1 MKIGILTFQ
10 SAINYGAILQTYAL
24 KEVLCQM
31 GHEVH
36 VIDYKPHYITES
48 YRILAERPGLRSLT
62 TFTGWKLWYRFIKVA
77 CRRFVRKSKFK
88 DFARKNFSLDKTQT
102 DDLASSYDV
111 VICGSDQ
118 IWNPNI
124 TGGALDDVFFG
135 KLVEGKTSKVIS
147 YAASV
152 GSIEKLNA
160 FKDDFAA
167 KLKNFSAISVRE
179 NNLSDYISSITG
191 GHISSTIVV
200 DPTILAGREV
210 FESLI
215 KERLVEKPYLLYF
228 DLANIN
234 EFRVEARRIA
244 REKGLEFVELTTYHD
259 YVSGQKLYKPAS
271 PTEFCSLI
279 KYADLVVT
287 TSFHGTVFSILFN
300 RLFVSYSTSFAR
312 DRFKCLLND
321 LGISERLVQ
330 SSQDFDSRCNEL
342 FTAID
347 YELVNNK
354 LAGLKEKSL
363 KWLESSLK

>member
-1 MKIGILTFQ
+1 MRIGILTFQ

-48 YRILAERPGLRSLT
+48 YRILAGRPGLRSLT
-62 TFTGWKLWYRFIKVA
+62 TFTGWKLWCRFLKVA

-88 DFARKNFSLDKTQT
+88 DFARKKLSLDKTQT
-102 DDLASSYDV
+102 DDLTSSYDV

-135 KLVEGKTSKVIS
+135 KLVDGKTSKVIS

-160 FKDDFAA
+160 FRDVFAA
-167 KLKNFSAISVRE
+167 KLTNFAAISVRE
-179 NNLSDYISSITG
+179 SNLRDYIHSLNPKYYSIT
-191 GHISSTIVV
+191 TVA

-210 FESLI
+210 FDSLCTR
-215 KERLVEKPYLLYF
+215 RLVKKPYLLYF
-228 DLANIN
+228 DLANVK
-234 EFRVEARRIA
+234 ELRATACGIA
-244 REKGLEFVELTTYHD
+244 KDKGLEFIELTTYHD
-259 YVSGQKLYKPAS
+259 YVPRQKLYKPAS
-271 PTEFCSLI
+271 PSEFCSLF
-279 KYADLVVT
+279 KYAEFVVT
-287 TSFHGTVFSILFN
+287 NSFHGTVFSILFN
-300 RLFVSYSTSFAR
+300 RSFLTNPTSFAR
-312 DRFKCLLND
+312 DRFKCLLSD
-321 LGISERLVQ
+321 LGICERLVQ
-330 SSQDFDSRCNEL
+330 SPQDFDSRCNDL
-342 FTAID
+342 LTDID
-347 YELVNNK
+347 YTLVNNK

-363 KWLESSLK
+363 KWLENSLK